1 MPDSKSPFTFFTL
14 SLLLKQN
21 GKWALH
27 YRKYLTETQPT
38 HAILVK
44 IL

>member
-1 MPDSKSPFTFFTL
+1 MLDSKSPFTFFAL
-14 SLLLKQN
+14 SLQLKQS

-27 YRKYLTETQPT
+27 YRKCFTETQPT
-38 HAILVK
+38 HAILMK